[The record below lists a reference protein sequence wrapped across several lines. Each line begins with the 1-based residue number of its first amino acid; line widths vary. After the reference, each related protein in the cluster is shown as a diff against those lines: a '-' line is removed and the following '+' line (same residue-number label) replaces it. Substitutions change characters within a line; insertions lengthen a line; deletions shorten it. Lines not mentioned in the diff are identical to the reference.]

1 MKKICKSV
9 LTVFLVAMSAMFSA
23 CMTDSEEKIPTLY
36 PDNGLRFRLYP
47 NDAAVNDSASA
58 NLAHGLTFMVH
69 PNATYELS
77 FDADTTFGDAPR
89 LQLFKTK
96 PVENDP
102 SHVSLSKVK
111 TVSAKMENGRYVY
124 RFICEKSVSET
135 WALTLEQHGTYYQGS
150 TNNVHLTGNGAYSD
164 HMSLNLIVVGN
175 VASTISGFTIDDL
188 ANDLLAEFRK
198 NYTSI
203 HVDTLYVNYADK
215 HPTLGSKYPAN
226 SPWYAGFSSN
236 DKMVSELGGWPGI
249 ESALDIV
256 FVHYIDDDDVLGYSN
271 LFSGNMG
278 GGSGSTVV
286 LGAFVKG
293 TDKKVRSLKEKEI
306 LATAI
311 HESGHFFGLRHTT
324 TSRGDV
330 GENGDRSNKEDGLE
344 DTPFCEDLWLSPLYK
359 KRSDLNID
367 EWVMPR
373 IKVPVI
379 AGVFDYRKCP
389 DASNIMFPYDTESEY
404 DGFSEQ
410 QLAMM
415 RATLMIYPH

>member
-9 LTVFLVAMSAMFSA
+9 LTVCLVAMSAMFSA

-36 PDNGLRFRLYP
+36 PDNGLRFRLFP
-47 NDAAVNDSASA
+47 NDAAINDSASA

-77 FDADTTFGDAPR
+77 FDADTTFADAPR

-102 SHVSLSKVK
+102 SRISLYKVK
-111 TVSAKMENGRYVY
+111 TVAAKMENGRYVY
-124 RFICEKSVSET
+124 RFMCEKSVSET

-150 TNNVHLTGNGAYSD
+150 TNNVRLTGNGVYSD

-175 VASTISGFTIDDL
+175 VATKIKGFTIDNL
-188 ANDLLAEFRK
+188 ASDLLAEFRK
-198 NYTSI
+198 RYTSI
-203 HVDTLYVNYADK
+203 HVDTLYVNYANE
-215 HPTLGSKYPAN
+215 HPTLGKKYPAN
-226 SPWYAGFSSN
+226 EPWYAGFSSE

-249 ESALDIV
+249 ENALDIV
-256 FVHYIDDDDVLGYSN
+256 LVHYIDDKDVLGYSN

-293 TDKKVRSLKEKEI
+293 GEADRSLKEKEI

-324 TSRGDV
+324 TVRGDV
-330 GENGDRSNKEDGLE
+330 GDYGDQSNKEDGLE
-344 DTPFCEDLWLSPLYK
+344 DTPFCEELWLSPLYK
-359 KRSDLNID
+359 KRSDLNIG
-367 EWVMPR
+367 EWVMSR

-389 DASNIMFPYDTESEY
+389 DANNIMFPYDTESDY

>member
-36 PDNGLRFRLYP
+36 PDNGLRFRLFP

-102 SHVSLSKVK
+102 SLVSLSKVK
-111 TVSAKMENGRYVY
+111 TVTAKMENGRYVY
-124 RFICEKSVSET
+124 RFMCEKSVSET
-135 WALTLEQHGTYYQGS
+135 WALTLQQHGTYYQGS
-150 TNNVHLTGNGAYSD
+150 TNNVRLTGNGAYSD

-175 VASTISGFTIDDL
+175 VASKLSNFTIDDL

-203 HVDTLYVNYADK
+203 TIDTLYVNYADK

-226 SPWYAGFSSN
+226 QPWYAGWSSE

-249 ESALDIV
+249 ENALDIV
-256 FVHYIDDDDVLGYSN
+256 LVHYINDEDVLGYSN

-293 TDKKVRSLKEKEI
+293 SDKARSLKEKEI

-324 TSRGDV
+324 TARGDI
-330 GENGDRSNKEDGLE
+330 GDYGDLSNKEDGFE
-344 DTPFCEDLWLSPLYK
+344 DTPFCEDLWLSPLFK
-359 KRSDLNID
+359 KRSDLNIG

-373 IKVPVI
+373 IKFPVI
-379 AGVFDYRKCP
+379 AGVFDYRTCL
-389 DASNIMFPYDTESEY
+389 DASNIMFPYDTESDY